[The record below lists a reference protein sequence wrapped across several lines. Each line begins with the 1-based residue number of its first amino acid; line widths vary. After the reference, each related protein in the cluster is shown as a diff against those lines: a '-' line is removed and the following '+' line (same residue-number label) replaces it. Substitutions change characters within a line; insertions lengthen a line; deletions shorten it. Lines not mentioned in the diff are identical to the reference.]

1 MRRLA
6 LLFLFVLQI
15 AGTAHAALR
24 EVDPGDVPTL
34 APDQGLLLIAIDT
47 DFNFDSLR
55 IQREGS
61 LSSEVING
69 IKPGTTS
76 QLYVATAGK
85 YYFAHTSSES
95 WEYRLGNDPEFHF
108 EVKAGVVNYPGDLVF
123 RKAGFLRAVRWLSN
137 RGLRAMDWIEATH
150 PALRAVRFE
159 YTGIYPDPFPD
170 FYRAERG
177 ERAVD
182 LSKPGNAAVGA
193 TAKPSADVEDLW
205 RPNRVR
211 VIRMN
216 GAGDLVA
223 EISRDDKSWNV
234 DLINLARGASMRLL
248 RIDTPIASLD
258 WKGNRA
264 LLVTFERSFGES
276 VGVIQIADP
285 DPDHPHAELFGVPRA
300 GYIVDTLPA
309 DPAHFLFA
317 SQTSTGAL
325 RIDRLDISTRQSVEG
340 AVSAEHL
347 ALGVANAT
355 RWFADGTGQLRAAF
369 APKDGKSTLFYGRDG
384 KYRAVDLP
392 DSVAPIGLAPE
403 GDLVYALADGAKG
416 QRELVAFDPAANAIR
431 ATLFAKPGVDV
442 ETALLDRDGR
452 AVGATYYDEGTFVSE
467 YFDAARARLE
477 ASVQRAFPGESV
489 LVSDYDDARRHVL
502 LRVESA
508 ARPPSY
514 FYLDLAKNE
523 ASPIDEG
530 YPWLHD
536 RAFAPTH
543 VIHAKGSDGLPIEAY
558 LTLPK
563 GDKPRPL
570 VVLAHGGPIGVRDTL
585 RFDPEVQFIASL
597 GYAVLQVNFRGSEGF
612 GKAFLEA
619 GKGRYGTLIE
629 DDIDAAL
636 TAALAAEPLDRTRM
650 CALGASYGGYS
661 SLISSI
667 RWPDR
672 YRCVVSMMGISDRA
686 LFFTASDSGRS
697 KEGRA
702 AAEDVMGDPRRDLK
716 AMIDS
721 SPLYRYRELKAPL
734 LLVHGTDD
742 PRVDYEHTRRLA
754 RMLALAGRPPEL
766 ITVEGAGH
774 GFVNAEQRKEV
785 WPAVALFLQKYLGA
799 P

>member
-1 MRRLA
+1 MRWFV
-6 LLFLFVLQI
+6 LLFLFVVQF

-24 EVDPGDVPTL
+24 EVDPSDVPKL

-69 IKPGTTS
+69 IRPGTTS

-85 YYFAHTSSES
+85 YYFEHTSIAS

-108 EVKAGVVNYPGDLVF
+108 EVKAGVVNYPGDLIF
-123 RKAGFLRAVRWLSN
+123 RKVGAWRSRRWLSN
-137 RGLRAMDWIEATH
+137 RGLRAMDWIETTH
-150 PALRAVRFE
+150 PALRAIPFE
-159 YTGIYPDPFPD
+159 YSGIYPDPFPA

-177 ERAVD
+177 GRAVD
-182 LSKPGNAAVGA
+182 LSKPAHAAAGA
-193 TAKPSADVEDLW
+193 TAKAPADVEDLW

-223 EISRDDKSWNV
+223 EISRDEKSWNV

-248 RIDTPIASLD
+248 RIDTPIASLA
-258 WKGNRA
+258 WKGDRA

-285 DPDHPHAELFGVPRA
+285 DPDHPHAELFGVPRP

-309 DPAHFLFA
+309 DPTHFLFA
-317 SQTSTGAL
+317 SLTTTGSL
-325 RIDRLDISTRQSVEG
+325 RIDRLDISTKQAVES
-340 AVSAEHL
+340 AASAEHL
-347 ALGVANAT
+347 ALGIANAT
-355 RWFADGTGQLRAAF
+355 RWFADGSGQLRAAL
-369 APKDGKSTLFYGRDG
+369 APKDGKSTLFYGGNG
-384 KYRAVDLP
+384 KYRAVELP
-392 DSVAPIGLAPE
+392 ESVAPIDLSPE
-403 GDLVYALADGAKG
+403 GDLIYALADGAAG
-416 QRELVAFDPAANAIR
+416 ERDLVAFDPAAGTIR

-442 ETALLDRDGR
+442 ESALLDRDGH
-452 AVGATYYDEGTFVSE
+452 AVGAVYYNEGTLVSE
-467 YFDAARARLE
+467 YFDPARTRLE

-489 LVSDYDDARRHVL
+489 LISDYDDARHHVL

-514 FYLDLAKNE
+514 FYLDLAKNQ

-536 RAFAPTH
+536 RPFAPTH

-563 GDKPRPL
+563 GDRPRPL

-612 GKAFLEA
+612 GKSFLEA
-619 GKGRYGTLIE
+619 GKGHYGTLIE
-629 DDIDAAL
+629 DDVDAAL
-636 TAALAAEPLDRTRM
+636 TAALASEPLDRTRM

-667 RWPDR
+667 RWPER
-672 YRCVVSMMGISDRA
+672 YRCVVSMMGVSDRV

-702 AAEDVMGDPRRDLK
+702 AAEDIMGDPRRDLK
-716 AMIDS
+716 AMLES
-721 SPLYRYRELKAPL
+721 SPLYRYGELKVPL

-766 ITVEGAGH
+766 IRVDGAGH
-774 GFVNAEQRKEV
+774 GFATAEQRKQV
-785 WPAVALFLQKYLGA
+785 WPAIAAFLQKYLGA